1 MQNETKEVK
10 TTIKE
15 KIRKI
20 FSNIYVQH
28 IILIILI
35 GLSFGLIDLYL
46 RYFGFSYIGF
56 YKCTHLSPNLFTLS
70 YILIIIGMVFL
81 LPKKASIIFV
91 GLSNIL
97 ANILFIA
104 EVLHLKILDRFFSFS
119 DILLGKEA
127 EGYLGYAIKKTD
139 FKVIILVIISV
150 LLTIGACILINK
162 KQSLKK
168 DKKYF
173 LITISTFIIIVPLTR
188 FLAVNRLGNFA
199 DDPLAWDAAFKPR
212 NVYSDF
218 NNQTK
223 SLEISG
229 MYELLFRSMYLY
241 YKDLFVNNNKEYVK
255 NVNEYIEENKKETL
269 TNNYTAKF
277 KDKNLILVLLESVD
291 SWVLSEE
298 TSPTL
303 LKLASEGLNFTN
315 RYAPS
320 FGSGQT
326 INSEFAVNAGL
337 YSVGNTK
344 AIYNFDRN
352 DYRYSLPNLFK
363 EAGYTVN
370 SIHANTGNFYNRS
383 NLHLALGYEHHYALE
398 DDKNKPLDGGEYFND
413 TILVE
418 DDYSYNL
425 IVPDSN
431 KFMSFVITYTPHVP
445 YDNTNNNC
453 RDNQYNLKVKG
464 NQELSC
470 YKTLIKTNDEFLRI
484 LLERLEKDQKLDD
497 TVLVLFTDHYSYGYE
512 DQDYVKEQK
521 KIKDTNL
528 LQNVPFIIWS
538 KDIKHKEIDTIMDTA
553 DILPTVANLFG
564 LNFDL
569 NNYMG
574 DDVFSKNHEN
584 FVYFPDGSW
593 YDGKIY
599 SNDIDKTAIAENDYI
614 RQTSK
619 KVNTKIK
626 INDEI
631 IVSDYFKTREVYK

>member
-1 MQNETKEVK
+1 MKRD
-10 TTIKE
+10 IKN
-15 KIRKI
+15 KLKSF
-20 FSNIYVQH
+20 FSNIYVQN
-28 IILIILI
+28 IILVILI
-35 GLSFGLIDLYL
+35 GLSFGIIDLYL
-46 RYFGFSYIGF
+46 RYFGFSNISY
-56 YKCTHLSPNLFTLS
+56 YKCTHLAPNLFTLS
-70 YILIIIGMVFL
+70 YILIIIGIVYL
-81 LPKKASIIFV
+81 LPKKGSIIF
-91 GLSNIL
+91 LTISNVL

-104 EVLHLKILDRFFSFS
+104 ETLHMKILDRFFSFS

-139 FKVIILVIISV
+139 LKVVVLILISF
-150 LLTIGACILINK
+150 LLTISACFLIK
-162 KQSLKK
+162 KIQSFKR
-168 DKKYF
+168 DRKYF
-173 LITISTFIIIVPLTR
+173 VIVLSTLIILVPLTR
-188 FLAVNRLGNFA
+188 FLAINRLGNFA

-212 NVYSDF
+212 NVYADF

-241 YKDLFVNNNKEYVK
+241 YKDLYINNDKEYISDI
-255 NVNEYIEENKKETL
+255 NNYISKNKKETL
-269 TNNYTAKF
+269 TNNYTGKF
-277 KDKNLILVLLESVD
+277 KDKNLILILLESVD

-298 TSPTL
+298 TAPTL
-303 LKLASEGLNFTN
+303 LKLQEEGLNFTN
-315 RYAPS
+315 RYAPA

-326 INSEFAVNAGL
+326 INSEFAVNTGL
-337 YSVGNTK
+337 YAVGNTK
-344 AIYNFDRN
+344 AIYNFDKN

-363 EAGYTVN
+363 EQGYTVN

-383 NLHLALGYEHHYALE
+383 NLHLALGYENHYALE
-398 DDKNKPLDGGEYFND
+398 DDKDKPLDGGKYFLD
-413 TILVE
+413 TVLVT

-425 IVPDSN
+425 IVPDSE
-431 KFMSFVITYTPHVP
+431 KFMTFVITYTPHVP

-453 RDNQYNLKVKG
+453 RDNQYNLKVKD
-464 NQELSC
+464 NTELSC
-470 YKTLIKTNDEFLRI
+470 YRNLIKANDEFLRL
-484 LLERLEKDQKLDD
+484 LLERLEEDKKLDD

-512 DQDYVKEQK
+512 DQEYVKEQK

-528 LQNVPFIIWS
+528 LQNVPFVIWS

-564 LNFDL
+564 LNYDL

-574 DDVFSKNHEN
+574 DDVFSENHEN

-593 YDGKIY
+593 YDGKVY
-599 SNDIDKTAIAENDYI
+599 SNDVDKLTIEKNHLFTEI
-614 RQTSK
+614 SK

-631 IVSDYFKTREVYK
+631 IISDYFKKKEVYK